1 MSNPLVDVAI
11 EALRLMGIPIPPSM
25 PYLVEILINEGEDVL
40 IAVPRIVSV
49 IETLGGDVW
58 QVLEEIANGMAS
70 QGPVGY
76 VQRLINNYFAPSIQI
91 ISDIHTSKSILINMH
106 RTMLATIS
114 TQLTTLAPQGSTGTA
129 NGQVTAFTGD
139 AANAMHRRYTDISA
153 QANQQL
159 SVMEQSQQI
168 DQDLLN
174 ELKVVMI
181 VGAITLIL
189 TLILMA
195 IALVIELIFAVPTA
209 GGTLAIGG
217 IVDMGIL
224 GTEAEVFLGAII
236 TCFIVWA
243 ARHALLN
250 ISTTLIHPITT
261 PVTSTHH
268 QYTYEPNPKHGP
280 KQRGNIGAEPTN
292 GQPALDDSVPIKGT
306 STRRVG
312 VDPTTG
318 EIVVFDET
326 YPGKGVFHGHVRS
339 WDELTQ
345 EMKNALIK
353 AGLVDKKG
361 RPIKKK

>member
-1 MSNPLVDVAI
+1 MSNPLVDAAI
-11 EALRLMGIPIPPSM
+11 ETLRLMGMPIPPSM
-25 PYLVEILINEGEDVL
+25 PYLVDLLINEGEDVL
-40 IAVPRIVSV
+40 TEIPRIVSV
-49 IETLGGDVW
+49 IETLGGNAW
-58 QVLEEIANGMAS
+58 QVLEEIASGMAS

-76 VQRLINNYFAPSIQI
+76 VQGLINNYFAPSIQI
-91 ISDIHTSKSILINMH
+91 ISDIHASKSTIINTH
-106 RTMLATIS
+106 RTMLATVS
-114 TQLTTLAPQGSTGTA
+114 AQLTTLAPQNSTGVA

-139 AANAMHRRYTDISA
+139 AANAMRARYADISA

-159 SVMEQSQQI
+159 DVMEQSQQI

-174 ELKVVMI
+174 DLKVVMI
-181 VGAITLIL
+181 VGAITLII

-195 IALVIELIFAVPTA
+195 IALVIEFIFAVPTV
-209 GGTLAIGG
+209 GGTLAIGA
-217 IVDMGIL
+217 IVDAGIL
-224 GTEAEVFLGAII
+224 GTEAEIFLGAII
-236 TCFIVWA
+236 ACFVVWA
-243 ARHALLN
+243 IRHALLD
-250 ISTTLIHPITT
+250 ISTTLTHPITA
-261 PVTSTHH
+261 PVAPTYH

-292 GQPALDDSVPIKGT
+292 GQAALDNSVPIKGT